1 MINAQLLLRLATVT
15 TDRASCR
22 KMKWRRCRNP
32 QVEPAT
38 LDKFPCGVRNNRP
51 LRYIEGGRIIS
62 LFLDGQY
69 VGVSGNALIPKFE
82 SDLCEAGAAGL
93 PRDGRKP
100 SFPRVAMSNS
110 REKGSS

>member
-22 KMKWRRCRNP
+22 KMKWRRCRNR

-51 LRYIEGGRIIS
+51 LRYIEGGKS
-62 LFLDGQY
+62 SHFFLMD
-69 VGVSGNALIPKFE
+69 NMLA
-82 SDLCEAGAAGL
+82 
-93 PRDGRKP
+93 
-100 SFPRVAMSNS
+100 FPVTR
-110 REKGSS
+110 